1 MIMKKKII
9 TISGLPGSGKS
20 SAAKTVAGV
29 LNYKHFSSGDFMR
42 NIALKRGI
50 SLNDLSKIAEK
61 DGGKIDEEIDAEIR
75 KTAEAENLVID
86 SRLAFHWIPESYKVF
101 LDLPLEISKNR
112 VWESLKNNPLR
123 QQSEKASS
131 PEEVLV
137 KIKER
142 LSSEHKRY
150 HELYNINFSD
160 KTNYDLVVDTDKNSI
175 EETARIILD
184 GYKEWLEENQN

>member
-1 MIMKKKII
+1 MKKKII

-50 SLNDLSKIAEK
+50 SLNDLSKVAEK
-61 DGGKIDEEIDAEIR
+61 DGGKIGEEIDAEIR

-131 PEEVLV
+131 PDEVLT

-142 LSSEHKRY
+142 LASEHKRY

-175 EETARIILD
+175 DETARIILD
-184 GYKEWLEENQN
+184 GYKEWLE